1 MYDNDFIYEEIG
13 DICIET
19 VNFSRAT
26 LKETKTFRD
35 RIRNDINSGKRNIII
50 DLSLCDFCDSSFIG
64 ALVVCTKKSL
74 TESVN
79 FSIIVQPDT
88 TLADIFH
95 STRLDRVLNMY
106 KSKEDALKY
115 IAENIYINKPDE

>member
-35 RIRNDINSGKRNIII
+35 RIRNDIENGKRNIII
-50 DLSLCDFCDSSFIG
+50 DLSLCEFCDSSFIG
-64 ALVVCTKKSL
+64 AMVVCTKKSL

-79 FSIIVQPDT
+79 FSIVVQPDT

-95 STRLDRVLNMY
+95 ATRLDRVLSMY
-106 KSKEDALKY
+106 KSREDALKY
-115 IAENIYINKPDE
+115 FAEYIYINKPDE

>member
-26 LKETKTFRD
+26 LKETEVFRN
-35 RIRNDINSGKRNIII
+35 RIGDDIENGKRNIII
-50 DLSLCDFCDSSFIG
+50 DLSLCEFCDSSFIG
-64 ALVVCTKKSL
+64 ALVVCTKKSFSK
-74 TESVN
+74 SVR
-79 FSIIVQPDT
+79 FSIVVQPDT
-88 TLADIFH
+88 SLFDIFH
-95 STRLDRVLNMY
+95 SIRLDRVLSIY

-115 IAENIYINKPDE
+115 FAENNYINKPDE

>member
-1 MYDNDFIYEEIG
+1 MIYDNDFIYEEVG

-26 LKETKTFRD
+26 LKETIEF
-35 RIRNDINSGKRNIII
+35 RIRIKKDIDNGKKNIII

-74 TESVN
+74 LASSN
-79 FSIIVQPDT
+79 FSVVVKQGT
-88 TLADIFH
+88 SLSSTLHA
-95 STRLDRVLNMY
+95 TGLDKVLNIF
-106 KSKEDALKY
+106 KTRDEALKHFVK
-115 IAENIYINKPDE
+115 II

>member
-13 DICIET
+13 DIGIET

-35 RIRNDINSGKRNIII
+35 RIRDDIDKGKKNIII

-64 ALVVCTKKSL
+64 ALVVCTKKSSS
-74 TESVN
+74 ESVN
-79 FSIIVQPDT
+79 FSVIVQSGT
-88 TLADIFH
+88 SLADIFH
-95 STRLDRVLNMY
+95 ATRLDRVLTIY
-106 KSKEDALKY
+106 KTREDALKY
-115 IAENIYINKPDE
+115 FMDNISSDKLK

>member
-26 LKETKTFRD
+26 LKETEVFRD
-35 RIRNDINSGKRNIII
+35 RIGNDIENGKRNIII
-50 DLSLCDFCDSSFIG
+50 DLSLCEFCDSSFIG
-64 ALVVCTKKSL
+64 ALVVCTKKSFSK
-74 TESVN
+74 SVR
-79 FSIIVQPDT
+79 FSIVVQPDT
-88 TLADIFH
+88 SLFDIFH
-95 STRLDRVLNMY
+95 SIRLDRVLSIY

-115 IAENIYINKPDE
+115 FAENNYINKPDE